1 MTVHFA
7 PAPSAT
13 ERLEAALRRL
23 TERHAFT
30 RVDAAFEPPA
40 GTAVLLLS
48 DDPQRSP
55 EALDVIVVLP
65 EALRALGRPLSA
77 CVADAEASAVLAR
90 RFGVAR
96 LPAVVA
102 FRDGA
107 WLGAF
112 SGILDWAPFVTEL
125 ARLLDAPPGRP
136 PIFVASAEARP

>member
-1 MTVHFA
+1 MA
-7 PAPSAT
+7 D
-13 ERLEAALRRL
+13 EL
-23 TERHAFT
+23 
-30 RVDAAFEPPA
+30 
-40 GTAVLLLS
+40 
-48 DDPQRSP
+48 DD
-55 EALDVIVVLP
+55 
-65 EALRALGRPLSA
+65 LRAKIAASGGPPGHAMHLWPDE
-77 CVADAEASAVLAR
+77 VSAVLAR